1 MLVARKN
8 RRRSYFESK
17 TMNWHTVNWGNF
29 FVSVGIVLDIGA
41 AIGYAVQ
48 GDWKRVLYWISATG
62 IMVAVRI
69 M

>member
-1 MLVARKN
+1 MSLHN
-8 RRRSYFESK
+8 
-17 TMNWHTVNWGNF
+17 VNWGNV
-29 FVSVGIVLDIGA
+29 FVTAGIVLDIAA

-48 GDWKRVLYWISATG
+48 GDWKRVLYWVSATG

>member
-1 MLVARKN
+1 
-8 RRRSYFESK
+8 
-17 TMNWHTVNWGNF
+17 MNWHNFNFDNF
-29 FVSVGIVLDIGA
+29 FVSAGIVLDIAA

-48 GDWKRVLYWISATG
+48 GDWKRVLYWVSATG